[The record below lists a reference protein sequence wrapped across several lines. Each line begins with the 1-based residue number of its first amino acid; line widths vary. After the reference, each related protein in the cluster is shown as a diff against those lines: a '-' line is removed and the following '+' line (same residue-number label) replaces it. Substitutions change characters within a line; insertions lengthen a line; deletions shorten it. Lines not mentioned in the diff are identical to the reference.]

1 MKTKYCFPD
10 SLSWVYVCLCMYV
23 AHTCVLC
30 RSVLIVGVRGAVS
43 MFTSKLHTNVD
54 TYSSLYVISLYYCMF
69 CNVAKS
75 LSVSRGV

>member
-10 SLSWVYVCLCMYV
+10 SLSWVYVYLCMYV

-43 MFTSKLHTNVD
+43 MFIFKATYVD

-75 LSVSRGV
+75 LSVSCGV